1 MCRGVASTGGFLGI
15 GCGFFLAFALL
26 LSPALMAADLSYR
39 YVEIN
44 GVFGESGG
52 EDSTGIGFEGSYDVG
67 GVVFVTA
74 GLSQT
79 DVDTE
84 PESDGEFY
92 RLGVGVRGAVT
103 DSMDA
108 LLGVHYGRLDVSAP
122 AAGAGTHNVLDE
134 TGALIDLGIRGRVGT
149 AVEYSLLATF
159 VDWADRGWGYRAGGR
174 YHLGRSRYSIGFH
187 YARFESEWDQ
197 LEFGVRYQF
206 D

>member
-1 MCRGVASTGGFLGI
+1 MCRGGASTGGFLGI
-15 GCGFFLAFALL
+15 GCGFFLAVALL

-52 EDSTGIGFEGSYDVG
+52 EDSTGIGFEGSYDLG

-92 RLGVGVRGAVT
+92 RLGLGVRGSLT
-103 DSMDA
+103 NSI
-108 LLGVHYGRLDVSAP
+108 
-122 AAGAGTHNVLDE
+122 LDE
-134 TGALIDLGIRGRVGT
+134 TGTLVDLGIRGQIGI
-149 AVEYSLLATF
+149 AVEYSVLATF
-159 VDWADRGWGYRAGGR
+159 VDWADRGWSYRAGGR
-174 YHLGRSRYSIGFH
+174 YQLGDSPYSVGLH
-187 YARFESEWDQ
+187 YSGYENEWDQ
-197 LEFGVRYQF
+197 LELGLRYQF

>member
-1 MCRGVASTGGFLGI
+1 MCRGNAFAGRFMRT
-15 GCGFFLAFALL
+15 GCGVILGLVTP
-26 LSPALMAADLSYR
+26 LSTELMAAGSSYR
-39 YVEIN
+39 YVEVN
-44 GVFGESGG
+44 GIVGESGG
-52 EDSTGIGFEGSYDVG
+52 EDSIGLSFEGSYDLG
-67 GVVFVTA
+67 DVFYVTS
-74 GLSQT
+74 GLRLT

-84 PESDGEFY
+84 PQSDGEFY